1 MALLKS
7 CLQFAVLAVAAT
19 MSAAAAQVQV
29 HPGDSLAD
37 AVARAA
43 AGDVLTIERGDY
55 RGNVRIDKPLTL
67 RGLGRPTVSGG
78 FRGDTL
84 RIVSPDVT
92 IDGLI
97 VTDSGDDLTAQNAG
111 IYVEPGADRTAI
123 RHCELVDDL
132 FGLWIQ
138 HVKEVRVI
146 DNVIVGKRDHPSA
159 QRGNGIQLYDT
170 TGAQIIGNQISF
182 ARDGIYVDVSNHA
195 VFRANR
201 IHNVRY
207 GTHYMNSNDN
217 TWEDNDSYENRG
229 GLALMMTR
237 RQIVRHNRAWGNTDH
252 GIMLRTIQDSV
263 IEGNIVAGNQRGLF
277 IYDAEY
283 NVLQDNLVV
292 DNDVGVHL
300 WAGSIHN
307 DVDGND
313 FVGNRQPVHYVAAHD
328 QVWAGRQGNFWSN
341 YLGWDRD
348 GDGRGDGAYRASDLV
363 DRLVW
368 RHPAAKLLLNSPAV
382 QTLRMISEQFPLL
395 RAPSVVDPHPR
406 LRPRTD
412 DWRRWMGRQP

>member
-1 MALLKS
+1 M
-7 CLQFAVLAVAAT
+7 AVLKT
-19 MSAAAAQVQV
+19 LLAAAALVLAAVPAPAAELRV

-37 AVARAA
+37 AVRQAA
-43 AGDVLTIERGDY
+43 ANDVVLIERGDY
-55 RGNVRIDKPLTL
+55 RGNLRIDKPLTL

-78 FRGDTL
+78 LVGDTL
-84 RIVSPDVT
+84 RIASPDVT

-97 VTDSGDDLTAQNAG
+97 VIDSGDDLTAQNAG
-111 IYVEPGADRTAI
+111 IYVEPGSDRATI
-123 RHCELVDDL
+123 RHCELVYDL

-138 HVKEVRVI
+138 HVKDVRVEG
-146 DNVIVGKRDHPSA
+146 NVIVGKRDHPSA

-170 TGAQIIGNQISF
+170 TGAQIVANQISF
-182 ARDGIYVDVSNHA
+182 ARDGIYVDVSHHA

-217 TWEDNDSYENRG
+217 VWEDNDSYDNRG

-237 RQIVRHNRAWGNTDH
+237 RQVVRHNRTWGNTDH

-263 IEGNIVAGNQRGLF
+263 IEGNIVAGNARGLF

-283 NVLQDNLVV
+283 NVLRDNLVV
-292 DNDVGVHL
+292 DNEVGAHL

-307 DVDGND
+307 DIDGND
-313 FVGNRQPVHYVAAHD
+313 FIGNRQPVHYVAAHD
-328 QVWAGRQGNFWSN
+328 QPWSGPEGNYWSN

-348 GDGRGDGAYRASDLV
+348 GDGRGDVAYRASDLV

-382 QTLRMISEQFPLL
+382 QTLRMVGEQFPLL
-395 RAPSVVDPHPR
+395 QAPSVVDPHPR
-406 LRPRTD
+406 LRPRTEE
-412 DWRRWMGRQP
+412 WHRWMGRQQ